1 MEQIRI
7 GTLVRGNRNSAGYI
21 RQILPHGFES
31 FAINYWQHF
40 GDAPPTTIVDDV
52 NRALEG
58 SGAVISTVGVYGN
71 PLADDELGEL
81 TRKALWEA
89 VERVGEFG
97 TDLVSGFAGRVPDR
111 PVPES
116 IEPFKAFWTPL
127 VERAA
132 ARGVRIAFENCTMG
146 GDWNHGSFNIA
157 FNPDAWELM
166 FEVLDAPN
174 VGLQWEPCH
183 QMTQLIDPLPQIREW
198 GRRFFNLHGKDATIR
213 HDVIARHG
221 MFGAE
226 TPVWH
231 RTPGFG
237 DTNWSDVFSELR
249 LIGYRGSVEIE
260 GWHDP
265 VYRDELEMTGQ
276 VRALHYLKECRG
288 GDWVENPA

>member
-1 MEQIRI
+1 M
-7 GTLVRGNRNSAGYI
+7 
-21 RQILPHGFES
+21 
-31 FAINYWQHF
+31 
-40 GDAPPTTIVDDV
+40 
-52 NRALEG
+52 
-58 SGAVISTVGVYGN
+58 
-71 PLADDELGEL
+71 
-81 TRKALWEA
+81 
-89 VERVGEFG
+89 ERVGEFG